1 MKLYLRNYPPP
12 AGIRVPPAPMRALVA
27 DLFVRAGHE
36 PEGSSLLA
44 ELLVQNDLRCVFSH
58 GTRKLPDYLPLL
70 RQGGINARPQVRVVE
85 ESPTTAVLDGDGGL
99 GYFPCHQGARL
110 AAAKA
115 AEHGVGAVTTRNHF
129 HFGAAGI
136 YSRLALDRDCIGL
149 AISANRFDLSP
160 EALVLNAVSVS
171 PLSLAVPAGNEAPLV
186 LDMGAGLL
194 PYSPELFSRFPA
206 TFFKSLGL
214 GAVFMAL
221 GGVLAGIWRPECQH
235 HPAGWLSDQGAFIAA
250 FAVDRFMEVGE
261 FKREMDRY
269 IGQARAM
276 RPLPGTETA
285 ELPGGLEWTWERQNS
300 TLGIPYSDE
309 HCRLIEQVAEEFGAE
324 TPFPHWQHTRF
335 GPTP

>member
-1 MKLYLRNYPPP
+1 MKLQLRNYPPR
-12 AGIRVPPAPMRALVA
+12 AGIRVPAGPMRQLVTE
-27 DLFVRAGHE
+27 LFVRAGHE
-36 PEGSSLLA
+36 PGGSVLLA
-44 ELLVQNDLRCVFSH
+44 DLLVQNDLRCIFSH

-70 RQGGINARPQVRVVE
+70 RRGRINPRPQVRVVDE
-85 ESPTTAVLDGDGGL
+85 TPTTAVLDGDGGL

-115 AEHGVGAVTTRNHF
+115 AENGVGAVTTRNHF

-160 EALVLNAVSVS
+160 EALVLSAASVS
-171 PLSLAVPAGNEAPLV
+171 PLSIAVPTGKEAPLV

-206 TFFKSLGL
+206 PFFKSLGL

-221 GGVLAGIWRPECQH
+221 GGVLAGIWRPECQQ

-250 FAVDRFMEVGE
+250 FAVAHFMEVEE

-285 ELPGGLEWTWERQNS
+285 ELPGGLEWAWERQNAAQ
-300 TLGIPYSDE
+300 GIPYSDE
-309 HCRLIEQVAEEFGAE
+309 HCQLIEEVAGEFGVQ
-324 TPFPHWQHTRF
+324 TPFAHWQHTRF
-335 GPTP
+335 ALEP